1 MHQKNSCFCVRKL
14 GIPPIQGQFLL
25 RTGCSTIKFRDLF
38 LDFQASP
45 SSRILGTAHSTS
57 KKKTLG
63 LPANADSAPAK
74 YYGEAAAILE
84 KCRKICRIFTF
95 YEMMANK
102 KNKIRVQGKI
112 MEKKQR
118 KCCRKALDGN
128 CWYCRAMVSC
138 PTLHRKQSQVTQN
151 WLASEPELT
160 QHQLYL
166 GVPT

>member
-45 SSRILGTAHSTS
+45 SSRILCTAHSTS

-102 KNKIRVQGKI
+102 KKQNKGSRENHGKKT
-112 MEKKQR
+112 KKMLQESPGW
-118 KCCRKALDGN
+118 KLL
-128 CWYCRAMVSC
+128 V
-138 PTLHRKQSQVTQN
+138 L
-151 WLASEPELT
+151 
-160 QHQLYL
+160 
-166 GVPT
+166 